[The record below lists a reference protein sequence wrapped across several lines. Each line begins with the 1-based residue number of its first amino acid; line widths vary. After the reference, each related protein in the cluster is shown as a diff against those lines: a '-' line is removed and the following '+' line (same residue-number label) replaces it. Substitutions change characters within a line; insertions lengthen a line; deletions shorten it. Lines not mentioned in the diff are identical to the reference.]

1 MALIKEYFDLC
12 NKYQNE
18 YGEKTILLMQVGSFY
33 ECYGIKCSKT
43 LCIKKSKIMD
53 FSQICE
59 LNVVGKNTCVGEED
73 VVMAGFKV
81 EFLEKYLRKI
91 QDAGYTCVVYKQDE
105 AAKNTTR
112 SLEGIYSPGTY
123 FSNDSVNLTN
133 NLTCIWIESI
143 NNKFTKGKVV
153 IVGISNVDIFTG
165 KTNIFEYKENYLRNP
180 TTFDELERF
189 ISIYNPSEV
198 IFISNLTPSEND
210 DIINYVNIR
219 TNSIHLINTSGE
231 NETDGNN
238 DSDRSK
244 RVKNCEKQ
252 TYQKELL
259 HKFFKIS
266 DFDVFF
272 HNFYNNPIATQS
284 FCYLLDFVYQHNP
297 YLLHKISEPFFDN
310 CSDRLVLANH
320 SLKQLNIIDD
330 NNYNGKYSSV
340 LKMLNACLT
349 PMGKRKFSEN
359 FLNPTTN
366 TNYLQGEYDI
376 IEHMLFSENFNKY
389 DPFLREKLYQIK
401 DLSKWEREIFI
412 KKITPKAFYNLHKSI
427 KTISEIF
434 EFIKHDSVI
443 MKYLQNRKIYAYKQ
457 EDNIQNYCE
466 NICTYIESNLNLTFA
481 KDCDTEDNFYI
492 NFFNF
497 GIDETLDEK
506 TQIIKDSEEQL
517 ECIRAYLSNLIKNKE
532 KSSKSKATSATTS
545 ATEYVNIHKTEK
557 NNYSLIATNRR
568 CKLLDDCLT
577 NQDIKTRLTYDCS
590 NEYKS
595 EETAAKYIDFKIYKK
610 EFDYPKQ
617 SAANSFINHEQIKH
631 ICNTISNTKIMMKDL
646 ISLTFN
652 KFVENFG
659 EKFQL
664 QLEYIIDFITIVD
677 LLYAKSHISKKYNY
691 CKPNIVKGNGN
702 GNDNGNQEP
711 SKSFLDA
718 KNLRHCLIEHLQT
731 NEYYVT
737 NDVILGNGEIDGILL
752 YGTNAVGK
760 TSLIRAIGIAV
771 IMAQSG
777 LYVPCSEFNYIPYKY
792 IFTRILGNDNMFKGL
807 STFAV
812 EMSELRTILR
822 CANENSLILGDELCS
837 GTEISSA
844 ISIFVAGIQKMNQCR
859 SSYIFATH
867 LHEIVDYDEIR
878 DINSLKIKHMSVV
891 YDKEND
897 CLVYDRKLK
906 DGAGNCMYG
915 LEVCKSLNLPMDFME
930 NAYNIRMKYNT
941 DYGCGG
947 AGGGSILSL
956 KGSHFNSKKLI
967 GGLCEKCGIRVGSEV
982 HHLQHQS
989 GADDNGYI
997 NNNGYKIHKN
1007 NPANLVTLCEKCHDE
1022 FHIRN
1027 DVGNDFGIDADNSV
1041 LSELSDI
1048 SSSKIKKQHKKVKT
1062 TKGLKL
1068 QII

>member
-1 MALIKEYFDLC
+1 MALIKEYFELC
-12 NKYQNE
+12 SKYQNE

-33 ECYGIKCSKT
+33 ECYGVKCSKS
-43 LCIKKSKIMD
+43 LEVKKSKIMD
-53 FSQICE
+53 FSHICE
-59 LNVVGKNTCVGEED
+59 LNVVNKNTCVGEED

-81 EFLEKYLRKI
+81 EFIEKFLRKI
-91 QDAGYTCVVYKQDE
+91 QEAGYTCVVYKQDE

-123 FSNDSVNLTN
+123 FSSETTKLTN
-133 NLTCIWIESI
+133 NLTCIWIELI

-189 ISIYNPSEV
+189 ISIYKPSEV

-210 DIINYVNIR
+210 DIINYVNIT
-219 TNSIHLINTSGE
+219 TNSIHLINTCC
-231 NETDGNN
+231 ETQGSVCS
-238 DSDRSK
+238 SDRSK
-244 RVKNCEKQ
+244 RAKNCEKQ
-252 TYQKELL
+252 TYQKEILN
-259 HKFFKIS
+259 KFFKIA

-272 HNFYNNPIATQS
+272 QNFYNNPIATQS

-310 CSDRLVLANH
+310 CSDRLILANH

-349 PMGKRKFSEN
+349 PMGKRKFSDN
-359 FLNPTTN
+359 FLNPITN
-366 TNYLQGEYDI
+366 TKYLQGEYDI
-376 IEHMLFSENFNKY
+376 IEHMLFDNNYNKY
-389 DPFLREKLYQIK
+389 NSFLKEKLYQIK

-412 KKITPKAFYNLHKSI
+412 KKITPKTFYNLHKSI
-427 KTISEIF
+427 KTISEVF

-443 MKYLQNRKIYAYKQ
+443 MNYLQNYKIYASTQ
-457 EDNIQNYCE
+457 NNIQTYCE
-466 NICTYIESNLNLTFA
+466 NICNYIETNLNLNLA

-506 TQIIKDSEEQL
+506 TEIIKASEKQL
-517 ECIRAYLSNLIKNKE
+517 ECIRVYLDNLIKNKE
-532 KSSKSKATSATTS
+532 KPNKSKATTT
-545 ATEYVNIHKTEK
+545 TEYVNIHKTEK
-557 NNYSLIATNRR
+557 NNCSLIATNRR
-568 CKLLDDCLT
+568 CKLLDDCLS
-577 NQDIKTRLTYDCS
+577 NHDVKVRL
-590 NEYKS
+590 
-595 EETAAKYIDFKIYKK
+595 EEDLTETKGFDFKIYKK

-617 SAANSFINHEQIKH
+617 SATYSFINHQQINS
-631 ICNTISNTKIMMKDL
+631 ICKTITNTKIMMKDL
-646 ISLTFN
+646 ISLAYN
-652 KFVENFG
+652 KFVKTFG
-659 EKFQL
+659 EQFQM
-664 QLEYIIDFITIVD
+664 QLEYIIDFITLVD
-677 LLYAKSHISKKYNY
+677 MLYAKSTISKKYNY
-691 CKPNIVKGNGN
+691 CKPTIMKG
-702 GNDNGNQEP
+702 D
-711 SKSFLDA
+711 KSFLDA

-731 NEYYVT
+731 NEYYIT
-737 NDVILGNGEIDGILL
+737 NDVVLGNSETDGILL

-771 IMAQSG
+771 LMAQTG
-777 LYVPCSEFNYIPYKY
+777 LYVPCSEFNFVPYKY

-844 ISIFVAGIQKMNQCR
+844 ISIFVAGIQKLEQCK

-867 LHEIVDYDEIR
+867 LHEIVNYDEITCI
-878 DINSLKIKHMSVV
+878 DNLKIKHMSVL
-891 YDKEND
+891 YNKEND

-906 DGAGNCMYG
+906 DGPGNCMYG
-915 LEVCKSLNLPMDFME
+915 LEVCKSLNLPIDFME
-930 NAYNIRMKYNT
+930 NAYNIRMKYNK
-941 DYGCGG
+941 DLREY
-947 AGGGSILSL
+947 GGGSILSL
-956 KGSHFNSKKLI
+956 KSSHFNSKKLM
-967 GGLCEKCGIRVGSEV
+967 GLCENCGIHSGSEV
-982 HHLQHQS
+982 HHLRHQS
-989 GADDNGYI
+989 EADDNGYI

-1007 NPANLVTLCEKCHDE
+1007 NTANLVTLCEKCHDE
-1022 FHIRN
+1022 FHKNIVF
-1027 DVGNDFGIDADNSV
+1027 DYLHTDADIDIDNGASVSV

-1048 SSSKIKKQHKKVKT
+1048 STKKKKQHKKVKT
-1062 TKGLKL
+1062 TKGMKL
-1068 QII
+1068 QSI